1 MEQEF
6 ILTIIQHRYLG
17 WIGSP
22 CISEKNNSA
31 FITIKETLTGF
42 HLNNG
47 SFDLSEKEKEILSL
61 FDKFADHNLT
71 RIFSREKSA
80 NDFYSK
86 ISLDKFESQVRPY
99 IEENI
104 AKMIDIAH
112 REGIPIYVRKPNYYN
127 LYDADLLTVIDKD
140 AEAVFNFERTP
151 EKFSYFLT
159 IQHQNKTINLLNK
172 DLIVLSND
180 PCRVIL
186 GDKLFCFHDIDAKK
200 LKPFT
205 KKSAVIIPKSA
216 EKKYFETFVLNC
228 IKNNLCEVK
237 GFEII
242 HRKPQVF
249 TYLFIEENLDG
260 FPILTL
266 KFRYGNRYF
275 LHSGK
280 AASDVSFEDRDGNF
294 RFIMFQRD
302 VQWENQVA
310 NALLENGLQK
320 GDHAQFSL
328 PEMPKEPTQQLLQI
342 LRWLNINHKVLLNNG
357 VELKQ
362 EFYKTKYFTGH
373 VQLSTSIEDK
383 MDWFELHGIV
393 TFGEFKIPFI
403 KLRKHILSGTRE
415 FNLPNGEIAIIPEE
429 WFLRYQE
436 IFKFAND
443 QDDILQL
450 DKIHFNLLR
459 NSDAQQEDREVLKD
473 IYLHKADKNIKMPQ
487 YLNANLR
494 DYQRE
499 GYSWMMHLRKN
510 NFGGCLADDM
520 GLGKTLQ
527 TLTLLQ
533 KIYEDTWDWKRNE
546 VTTLEDESNMSD
558 SFDLFNQEPVYP
570 SARQVQKL
578 PASLIVMPKS
588 LLHNWENEIR
598 KFCPKLL
605 VYNYTGSKRFR
616 TGEIGKVFRHFNII
630 LTSYGLVRN
639 DLEFIKT
646 YRFYYIILDESHY
659 IKNPTSK
666 AYQAVNQVNA
676 EHRLVITG
684 TPIENSL
691 QDLWAQFNFI
701 NKGLLGSMNYF
712 KQHFV
717 APITKNNDETR
728 EARLQKIIQPF
739 ILRRTKNE
747 VAKDLPPLT
756 EQILYCEMSE
766 HQKEVYQ
773 KEKSGIRTTLLERIE
788 TSGIDKSRL
797 MALQGLMRLRLIANH
812 PVLIDKLYKND
823 SGKFDRIISN
833 IKNLVAEKHK
843 VLVFSSFVKHLR
855 LIEHYLERVKQNY
868 SILTGATQNREEVIR
883 KFQEEDDNL
892 VFLISLKAGGVGLN
906 LTAADYVFILD
917 PWWNPQ
923 AEMQAI
929 NRAHRIGQE
938 KKVMVY
944 RYITRDSIEEKIV
957 KLQGKKTELANTFI
971 NTNNPF
977 KNLSEK
983 ELQELFK

>member
-22 CISEKNNSA
+22 CISEKNNQA

-42 HLNNG
+42 HLTNG
-47 SFDLSEKEKEILSL
+47 TFDLSEDEKEILRL
-61 FDKFADHNLT
+61 FDKFADHNLV

-86 ISLDKFESQVRPY
+86 ITLEKFESQVRPF
-99 IEENI
+99 IEEQI

-112 REGIPIYVRKPNYYN
+112 RAGIPIYSRKPNYYN
-127 LYDADLLTVIDKD
+127 LYEADLLTVVDRD

-151 EKFSYFLT
+151 EKFSYYLT
-159 IQHQNKTINLLNK
+159 IQHQKRTISLLNK

-186 GDKLFCFHDIDAKK
+186 DQKLFCFHDIDAKK

-242 HRKPQVF
+242 NRKPQVF
-249 TYLFIEENLDG
+249 VYLFLEENLDG
-260 FPILTL
+260 FPVLTL

-275 LHSGK
+275 MYAGK

-302 VQWENQVA
+302 ANLEKEVVA
-310 NALLENGLQK
+310 ALTEGGLQLMNTS
-320 GDHAQFSL
+320 QFSL
-328 PEMPKEPTQQLLQI
+328 PEMPKEPSQQLLVL
-342 LRWLNINHKVLLNNG
+342 LRWLNVHHAILLNNG
-357 VELKQ
+357 IELKQ
-362 EFYKTKYFTGH
+362 EFYKTRYFSGH
-373 VQLSTSIEDK
+373 VQLSTSMEDK
-383 MDWFELHGIV
+383 TDWFELNGIV
-393 TFGEFKIPFI
+393 TFGEFKIPLNQ
-403 KLRKHILSGTRE
+403 LRKHILSGTRE
-415 FNLPNGEIAIIPEE
+415 YLLPNGETAIIPEE
-429 WFLRYQE
+429 WIVRYQE
-436 IFKFAND
+436 IFKFATD
-443 QDDILQL
+443 QDESLKL

-459 NSDAQQEDREVLKD
+459 NSDVHKADREILKD
-473 IYLHKADKNIKMPQ
+473 IYLYKADTNIKVPN

-494 DYQRE
+494 GYQKE

-533 KIYEDTWDWKRNE
+533 KIYEDTWDWKRND
-546 VTTLEDESNMSD
+546 VTTLEDEGNMSD
-558 SFDLFNQEPVYP
+558 SFDLFNQKPVFP

-578 PASLIVMPKS
+578 PASIIVMPKS

-616 TGEIGKVFRHFNII
+616 TVEIGKVFRHYNVI

-639 DLEFIKT
+639 DLEFIQK

-659 IKNPTSK
+659 IKNPASK
-666 AYQAVNQVNA
+666 AYQAVNQLSA

-717 APITKNNDETR
+717 LPITKNNDETR

-747 VAKDLPPLT
+747 VAKDLPALT
-756 EQILYCEMSE
+756 EQLLYCEMSE
-766 HQKEVYQ
+766 QQREFYE
-773 KEKSGIRTTLLERIE
+773 KEKSGIRTNLIERIE

-812 PVLIDKLYKND
+812 PVLINKTYRHD
-823 SGKFDRIISN
+823 SGKFERIIRN

-843 VLVFSSFVKHLR
+843 VLVFSSFVKHLH
-855 LIEHYLERVKQNY
+855 LIEHYLVRVKQNY
-868 SILTGATQNREEVIR
+868 SILTGATHNREEVIR
-883 KFQEEDDNL
+883 RFQEEENNL

-929 NRAHRIGQE
+929 NRAHRIGQD

-957 KLQGKKTELANTFI
+957 KLQGQKTELANTFI

-977 KNLSEK
+977 KNLTEQ